1 MKIQAMIKKMA
12 AMCLVALLCLTTVT
26 GCGTNTKI
34 VITTGLSGSQ
44 MFKIGSSVCTR
55 SEIMVY
61 LTTFY
66 RQFASA
72 YGTEMWNYDFGGTS
86 LEDHVK
92 DIVLSKMVQIKIMN
106 MMAADRKLSL
116 SEEEEE
122 MAVAAT
128 DKYYQAL
135 SESLKRE
142 EKITREVVLKVYREY
157 MLAVKVYR
165 SITQSAEIEISD
177 DEARTVT
184 AQVLY
189 LKNWKMKNDEK
200 VPMSETELKKVE
212 NTARKVLSQIREGG
226 DFEELALQYSDTK
239 QIRNSYARG
248 SVDPAFEELLFSLNT
263 GEISDVVAL
272 EDGYYIVKCISTMDY
287 EATQQNKLMLARKKK
302 EEAFE
307 QAYEEVAVDA
317 PEQFQKK
324 QWAKLRLKEEIHY
337 TDADF
342 FEIYHEMIRQ

>member
-1 MKIQAMIKKMA
+1 MKIQAMIKKMV
-12 AMCLVALLCLTTVT
+12 AMCLVTLMCLTTVT
-26 GCGTNTKI
+26 GCGTNTRI

-44 MFKIGSSVCTR
+44 IFKIGSSVCTR
-55 SEIMVY
+55 SEIMIY

-66 RQFASA
+66 RQFAGA

-86 LEDHVK
+86 LENHVK
-92 DIVLSKMVQIKIMN
+92 DIVLTKMVQIKVMN
-106 MMAADRKLSL
+106 MMAADRKISL
-116 SEEEEE
+116 SEEEEK
-122 MAVAAT
+122 MAVAAA
-128 DKYYQAL
+128 DQYYQAL
-135 SESLKRE
+135 TETLKKE
-142 EKITREVVLKVYREY
+142 EKITKEVVLKVYREY

-184 AQVLY
+184 AQVIY
-189 LKNWKMKNDEK
+189 FKNWKIKNNEK
-200 VPMSETELKKVE
+200 VPMSEEERKKVE

-226 DFEELALQYSDTK
+226 DFEGLALQYSDTK
-239 QIRNSYARG
+239 QVKNSYARG
-248 SVDPAFEELLFSLNT
+248 SVEPAFEELLFSLNT
-263 GEISDVVAL
+263 GETSDVVTL

-287 EATQQNKLMLARKKK
+287 EATQQNKLMLAEKKK

-307 QAYEEVAVDA
+307 QAYKEVAVDA

-324 QWAKLRLKEEIHY
+324 QWERLTLKEEIHY

-342 FEIYHEMIRQ
+342 FEIYHNMIKQ